1 MPKPFATKPL
11 LDSKQAKATHS
22 ILYSTRCMNYN
33 STTKCMTNKIQ
44 MPISI
49 RLSPDQERQLNEEA
63 RISRKT
69 RSDLVREAVG
79 DYLTRREKARMIE
92 AMKTAA
98 QDLYSNAKTVE
109 HDQQIQTDFDNV
121 DDTLKEIES
130 EEQAHDPSVQTRW
143 WK

>member
-1 MPKPFATKPL
+1 
-11 LDSKQAKATHS
+11 
-22 ILYSTRCMNYN
+22 
-33 STTKCMTNKIQ
+33 MTNKIQ

-49 RLSPDQERQLNEEA
+49 RLSPDQERQLIEEA

-79 DYLTRREKARMIE
+79 DYLTRREKARTIE

-98 QDLYSNAKTVE
+98 QDLYGNAKTVK
-109 HDQQIQTDFDNV
+109 HDQQIQTDFDNA

-130 EEQAHDPSVQTRW
+130 EEQARDPSRQTRW